1 MSTAA
6 KVDRLSTEEKN
17 PRGIPKAKFIEKVE
31 DFINPKTSSD
41 ADVST
46 FLSELETR
54 LQQYKFMEES
64 KRNTLRSLNTKIP
77 DIKNNLSMVKFL
89 KEKKEGKNGDDDD
102 DDDDDDLD
110 LDEDE
115 NTKGK
120 IEVNYE
126 LNDTLYST
134 ATVDTEKLDSVG
146 LWLGA
151 NVMLEYPL
159 DEAINM
165 LVERLKIA
173 ENSKKI
179 TLEDIEYLRENIT
192 TMEVNI
198 SRAYNWGVNLRKQK
212 EKTTA

>member
-1 MSTAA
+1 MSSAA
-6 KVDRLSTEEKN
+6 KVDRLSTDEKN

-64 KRNTLRSLNTKIP
+64 KRNTLRSLNTKVP

-89 KEKKEGKNGDDDD
+89 KEKKEGKTGDDDE
-102 DDDDDDLD
+102 DLD

-115 NTKGK
+115 SSKGK

-134 ATVDTEKLDSVG
+134 ATIDTEKLDSVG

-151 NVMLEYPL
+151 NVRLEYPL
-159 DEAINM
+159 DEAMDM
-165 LVERLKIA
+165 LTERLEIA
-173 ENSKKI
+173 ENSKKV

-198 SRAYNWGVNLRKQK
+198 SRVYNWGVNLRKQK
-212 EKTTA
+212 EKTAA

>member
-1 MSTAA
+1 MSSAA
-6 KVDRLSTEEKN
+6 KVDRLSTDEKN

-64 KRNTLRSLNTKIP
+64 KRNTLRSLNTKVP

-89 KEKKEGKNGDDDD
+89 KEKKEGKTGDDDE
-102 DDDDDDLD
+102 DLD

-115 NTKGK
+115 SSKGK

-134 ATVDTEKLDSVG
+134 ATIDTEKLDSVG

-159 DEAINM
+159 DEAMDM
-165 LVERLKIA
+165 LAERLKIA
-173 ENSKKI
+173 ENSKKV

-198 SRAYNWGVNLRKQK
+198 SRVYNWGVNLRKQK
-212 EKTTA
+212 EKTAA

>member
-1 MSTAA
+1 MSSAA
-6 KVDRLSTEEKN
+6 KVDRLSTDEKN

-64 KRNTLRSLNTKIP
+64 KRNTLRSLNTKVP

-89 KEKKEGKNGDDDD
+89 KEKKEGKTGDDDE
-102 DDDDDDLD
+102 DLD

-115 NTKGK
+115 SSKGK

-134 ATVDTEKLDSVG
+134 ATIDTEKLDSK
-146 LWLGA
+146 
-151 NVMLEYPL
+151 
-159 DEAINM
+159 D
-165 LVERLKIA
+165 
-173 ENSKKI
+173 SK
-179 TLEDIEYLRENIT
+179 
-192 TMEVNI
+192 
-198 SRAYNWGVNLRKQK
+198 
-212 EKTTA
+212 

>member
-1 MSTAA
+1 MSSAA
-6 KVDRLSTEEKN
+6 KVDRLSTDEKN

-64 KRNTLRSLNTKIP
+64 KRNTLRSLNTKVP

-89 KEKKEGKNGDDDD
+89 KEKKEGKTGDDDE
-102 DDDDDDLD
+102 DLD

-115 NTKGK
+115 SSKGK

-134 ATVDTEKLDSVG
+134 ATIDTEKLDSVG

-159 DEAINM
+159 DEAMDM
-165 LVERLKIA
+165 LTERLEIA
-173 ENSKKI
+173 ENSKKV

-198 SRAYNWGVNLRKQK
+198 SRVYNWGVNLRKQK
-212 EKTTA
+212 EKTAA

>member
-1 MSTAA
+1 MSSAA
-6 KVDRLSTEEKN
+6 KVDRLSTDEKN

-64 KRNTLRSLNTKIP
+64 KRNTLRSLNTKVP

-89 KEKKEGKNGDDDD
+89 KEKKEGKNGDDDE
-102 DDDDDDLD
+102 DLD

-115 NTKGK
+115 SSKGK

-134 ATVDTEKLDSVG
+134 ATIDTEKLDSVG

-159 DEAINM
+159 DEAMDM
-165 LVERLKIA
+165 LAERLKIA
-173 ENSKKI
+173 ENSKKV

-198 SRAYNWGVNLRKQK
+198 SRVYNWGVNLRKQK
-212 EKTTA
+212 EKTAA

>member
-1 MSTAA
+1 MSSAA
-6 KVDRLSTEEKN
+6 KVDRLSTDEKN

-64 KRNTLRSLNTKIP
+64 KRNTLRSLNTKVP

-89 KEKKEGKNGDDDD
+89 KEKKEGKTGDDDK
-102 DDDDDDLD
+102 DLD

-115 NTKGK
+115 SSKGK

-134 ATVDTEKLDSVG
+134 ATIDTEKLDSVG

-159 DEAINM
+159 DEAMDM
-165 LVERLKIA
+165 LAERLKIA
-173 ENSKKI
+173 ENSKKV

-198 SRAYNWGVNLRKQK
+198 SRVYNWGVNLRKQK
-212 EKTTA
+212 EKTAA